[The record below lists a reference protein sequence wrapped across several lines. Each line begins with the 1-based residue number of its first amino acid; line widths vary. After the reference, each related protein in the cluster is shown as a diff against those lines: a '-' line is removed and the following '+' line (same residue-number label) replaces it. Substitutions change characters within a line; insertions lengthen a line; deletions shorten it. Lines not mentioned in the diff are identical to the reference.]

1 MMATKTKTKTDAT
14 KAKATATKKP
24 RARRAQRGTKAAAP
38 PDGSTVTVSRE
49 TLDATPGRLLSLLNG
64 IGTRPAI
71 RGILGGV
78 GYSDAEHQRGWGL
91 LHAATGFSV
100 TSSGNEV
107 NRKALDAAAT
117 LDNNDERVDTL
128 INASLKHRA
137 PAARAYLLEGI
148 KPGTNADSILY
159 FTALLPRLAAV
170 HARKV
175 DAKKVPA
182 GQLATAAEILEQRGL
197 GPERCAELKVLL
209 VDAQAVEST
218 PAPSTA
224 GLDREALDAKL
235 RAARAFYEEWSE
247 LARQEIKRRDH
258 LILMGLATRRSKT
271 PRAEPA
277 GAGADADAGEG
288 DEDTTPDAPA
298 PR

>member
-1 MMATKTKTKTDAT
+1 MATKKKAKTDAT
-14 KAKATATKKP
+14 KAKTAATKKP
-24 RARRAQRGTKAAAP
+24 GARRAQRRSEAAAP

-78 GYSDAEHQRGWGL
+78 GYSDAEHLRGWGL

-107 NRKALDAAAT
+107 NRKALDASAT

-128 INASLKHRA
+128 ISASLKHRA

-170 HARKV
+170 HALKV

-182 GQLATAAEILEQRGL
+182 RQLATAAEILAQRGL
-197 GPERCAELKVLL
+197 GPKRCAELEVLL
-209 VDAQAVEST
+209 ADAQAVEST

-224 GLDREALDAKL
+224 GLDREGLDAKL

-258 LILMGLATRRSKT
+258 LILMGLATRRSRA

-277 GAGADADAGEG
+277 GAADGEG